1 MTVEELYG
9 QMVDT
14 FQRET
19 GLALAGDGDMAVR
32 LYAVAAQLYA
42 LYVQADWVGR
52 QCVPQTAQ
60 GDYLD
65 KHAQLRGLERRA
77 ATAAVGVLS
86 FETDHPPEADLSIPE
101 GTVCMTAAQ
110 VRFET
115 TEAGVLKA
123 GQTSAQVRARAVEP
137 GAAGNAAA
145 GTVRAMAV
153 APVGVSRCTNP
164 EAFSGGLDAEGDE
177 SLRERVLETFRR
189 MPNGAN
195 AAFYQQEALS
205 FPEVAAATVVA
216 RPRGVGTVDVFL
228 ATAAGL
234 PDSGL
239 LEQVAAHLEERREIA
254 VDVQVKAPEV
264 RTVDVSVQVAARPG
278 ADFDTVRQAVESAV
292 RGRGEL
298 RPHRPGGRCGGSGGR
313 AATTGH
319 TDGSGTGGDGM
330 SYGAYLRELLRPLRI
345 YGLEGTAN
353 GGELEAQ
360 GKALDGVEAAM
371 EEVQREMLICTA
383 EGRGLEA
390 VEALLARKPVA
401 ASLERRR
408 AALAALLRIGGDSF
422 TLTAINDNLKGCG
435 LNAVASETETPG
447 VVEVRFPDVPGIPD
461 GFESMRAIL
470 EDILPCHLDIRY
482 VYWYITWALMEER
495 FATWGDIEKLGPTW
509 EELEKMVRD

>member
-52 QCVPQTAQ
+52 QCFPQTAQ

-115 TEAGVLKA
+115 TETGVLKA

-216 RPRGVGTVDVFL
+216 RPRGVGTVDVL
-228 ATAAGL
+228 
-234 PDSGL
+234 S
-239 LEQVAAHLEERREIA
+239 
-254 VDVQVKAPEV
+254 
-264 RTVDVSVQVAARPG
+264 
-278 ADFDTVRQAVESAV
+278 
-292 RGRGEL
+292 
-298 RPHRPGGRCGGSGGR
+298 
-313 AATTGH
+313 
-319 TDGSGTGGDGM
+319 
-330 SYGAYLRELLRPLRI
+330 
-345 YGLEGTAN
+345 
-353 GGELEAQ
+353 
-360 GKALDGVEAAM
+360 
-371 EEVQREMLICTA
+371 LIH
-383 EGRGLEA
+383 
-390 VEALLARKPVA
+390 
-401 ASLERRR
+401 
-408 AALAALLRIGGDSF
+408 I
-422 TLTAINDNLKGCG
+422 
-435 LNAVASETETPG
+435 
-447 VVEVRFPDVPGIPD
+447 
-461 GFESMRAIL
+461 
-470 EDILPCHLDIRY
+470 
-482 VYWYITWALMEER
+482 
-495 FATWGDIEKLGPTW
+495 
-509 EELEKMVRD
+509 

>member
-52 QCVPQTAQ
+52 QCFPQTAQ

-123 GQTSAQVRARAVEP
+123 GQTSAQ
-137 GAAGNAAA
+137 
-145 GTVRAMAV
+145 VRAMAV

-292 RGRGEL
+292 RGWFDGRLLGQSVLRAQLGALIFGVEGVENYALTAPAADVAAAVDEL
-298 RPHRPGGRCGGSGGR
+298 PQLGTLTV
-313 AATTGH
+313 AA
-319 TDGSGTGGDGM
+319 
-330 SYGAYLRELLRPLRI
+330 
-345 YGLEGTAN
+345 LEGTA
-353 GGELEAQ
+353 
-360 GKALDGVEAAM
+360 
-371 EEVQREMLICTA
+371 
-383 EGRGLEA
+383 
-390 VEALLARKPVA
+390 
-401 ASLERRR
+401 
-408 AALAALLRIGGDSF
+408 
-422 TLTAINDNLKGCG
+422 
-435 LNAVASETETPG
+435 
-447 VVEVRFPDVPGIPD
+447 
-461 GFESMRAIL
+461 
-470 EDILPCHLDIRY
+470 
-482 VYWYITWALMEER
+482 
-495 FATWGDIEKLGPTW
+495 
-509 EELEKMVRD
+509 

>member
-52 QCVPQTAQ
+52 QCFPQTAQ

-164 EAFSGGLDAEGDE
+164 APFTGGSETEGDE
-177 SLRERVLETFRR
+177 ALRQRVLETFQRL
-189 MPNGAN
+189 PNGAN
-195 AAFYQQEALS
+195 AAFYQQGALS
-205 FPEVAAATVVA
+205 FPGVAAAVVL
-216 RPRGVGTVDVFL
+216 PRSRGTGTVDVVV
-228 ATAAGL
+228 ATAEGVPEEELLDGL
-234 PDSGL
+234 EAWFD
-239 LEQVAAHLEERREIA
+239 ERREIA
-254 VDVQVKAPEV
+254 VDVAVRAPETQ
-264 RTVDVSVQVAARPG
+264 TVDVSLSVKAAEG
-278 ADFDTVRQAVESAV
+278 ADFTEVSGRVE
-292 RGRGEL
+292 
-298 RPHRPGGRCGGSGGR
+298 
-313 AATTGH
+313 AAI
-319 TDGSGTGGDGM
+319 
-330 SYGAYLRELLRPLRI
+330 E
-345 YGLEGTAN
+345 N
-353 GGELEAQ
+353 WFGGERLGQDVLLARL
-360 GKALDGVEAAM
+360 GALLFSVDGVENYAITAPAADLA
-371 EEVQREMLICTA
+371 VDGDVLPVLGTLSIGEMT
-383 EGRGLEA
+383 
-390 VEALLARKPVA
+390 
-401 ASLERRR
+401 
-408 AALAALLRIGGDSF
+408 
-422 TLTAINDNLKGCG
+422 
-435 LNAVASETETPG
+435 
-447 VVEVRFPDVPGIPD
+447 
-461 GFESMRAIL
+461 
-470 EDILPCHLDIRY
+470 
-482 VYWYITWALMEER
+482 
-495 FATWGDIEKLGPTW
+495 
-509 EELEKMVRD
+509 

>member
-52 QCVPQTAQ
+52 QCFPQTAQ

-205 FPEVAAATVVA
+205 LPEVAAATVVA

-264 RTVDVSVQVAARPG
+264 RPG
-278 ADFDTVRQAVESAV
+278 ADFTTVRQAVESAV
-292 RGRGEL
+292 RGWFDGRLLGQSVL
-298 RPHRPGGRCGGSGGR
+298 R
-313 AATTGH
+313 AQL
-319 TDGSGTGGDGM
+319 
-330 SYGAYLRELLRPLRI
+330 GALI
-345 YGLEGTAN
+345 F
-353 GGELEAQ
+353 
-360 GKALDGVEAAM
+360 GVE
-371 EEVQREMLICTA
+371 
-383 EGRGLEA
+383 G
-390 VEALLARKPVA
+390 VENYRLLAPA
-401 ASLERRR
+401 AD
-408 AALAALLRIGGDSF
+408 LAAEDG
-422 TLTAINDNLKGCG
+422 TLPMLGRVT
-435 LNAVASETETPG
+435 VTEM
-447 VVEVRFPDVPGIPD
+447 EADDDV
-461 GFESMRAIL
+461 
-470 EDILPCHLDIRY
+470 
-482 VYWYITWALMEER
+482 
-495 FATWGDIEKLGPTW
+495 
-509 EELEKMVRD
+509 